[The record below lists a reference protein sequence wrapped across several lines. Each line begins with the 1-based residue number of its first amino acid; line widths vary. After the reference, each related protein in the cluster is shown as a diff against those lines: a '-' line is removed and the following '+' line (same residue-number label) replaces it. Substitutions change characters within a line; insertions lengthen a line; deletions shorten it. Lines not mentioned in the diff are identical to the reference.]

1 MPWVQFPL
9 VTQIEYASVAP
20 TVEHWFPKPSVGG
33 SNPVGT
39 AKHFKKITIMK
50 TLLLTVIL
58 FFVNFFNSQ
67 VIKIKVSE
75 VMDSYGYDTS
85 VLNVINNDS
94 LIYEHRKVNSFYDI
108 DLTNNRFFIIKSN
121 GVEVEGDI
129 YFDVKDGIYII
140 NFLVDGYTTGL
151 VVNLNNEQVSWFSI
165 SEQSDL
171 DSDILQTYIEICKFI
186 NFQILKSS

>member
-1 MPWVQFPL
+1 
-9 VTQIEYASVAP
+9 
-20 TVEHWFPKPSVGG
+20 
-33 SNPVGT
+33 
-39 AKHFKKITIMK
+39 
-50 TLLLTVIL
+50 
-58 FFVNFFNSQ
+58 
-67 VIKIKVSE
+67 
-75 VMDSYGYDTS
+75 MDSYGQDTS

-129 YFDVKDGIYII
+129 SFDVKDGIYII

-151 VVNLNNEQVSWFSI
+151 VVNLNNEQVAWFSI
-165 SEQSDL
+165 SEQFVL
-171 DSDILQTYIEICKFI
+171 DSDILQTYIEICIFI

>member
-1 MPWVQFPL
+1 
-9 VTQIEYASVAP
+9 
-20 TVEHWFPKPSVGG
+20 
-33 SNPVGT
+33 
-39 AKHFKKITIMK
+39 MK
-50 TLLLTVIL
+50 TFFLTLSL

-75 VMDSYGYDTS
+75 VMDSYGHDTS

-108 DLTNNRFFIIKSN
+108 DLTNNRFFIIKSD
-121 GVEVEGDI
+121 GIEVEGDI
-129 YFDVKDGIYII
+129 TFDVKYGIYII
-140 NFLVDGYTTGL
+140 YFLVDGSTTGL

-165 SEQSDL
+165 SEQLDL
-171 DSDILQTYIEICKFI
+171 YSDILQTYIEICKFI

>member
-1 MPWVQFPL
+1 
-9 VTQIEYASVAP
+9 
-20 TVEHWFPKPSVGG
+20 
-33 SNPVGT
+33 
-39 AKHFKKITIMK
+39 MK
-50 TLLLTVIL
+50 TLFLTLTL

-75 VMDSYGYDTS
+75 VMDSYGQDTS

-129 YFDVKDGIYII
+129 SFEVEDGIYII

-151 VVNLNNEQVSWFSI
+151 VVNLNNEQVAWFSI
-165 SEQSDL
+165 SEQFVL

-186 NFQILKSS
+186 NFQILKNY

>member
-1 MPWVQFPL
+1 
-9 VTQIEYASVAP
+9 
-20 TVEHWFPKPSVGG
+20 
-33 SNPVGT
+33 
-39 AKHFKKITIMK
+39 MK
-50 TLLLTVIL
+50 TLFLTLTL

-75 VMDSYGYDTS
+75 VMDSYGHDTS

-129 YFDVKDGIYII
+129 TFEVEDGIYII
-140 NFLVDGYTTGL
+140 NFLVDGSTTGL
-151 VVNLNNEQVSWFSI
+151 VVNLNNEQVTWFSI
-165 SEQSDL
+165 SEQLDL
-171 DSDILQTYIEICKFI
+171 YSDILQTYIEICKFI

>member
-1 MPWVQFPL
+1 
-9 VTQIEYASVAP
+9 
-20 TVEHWFPKPSVGG
+20 
-33 SNPVGT
+33 
-39 AKHFKKITIMK
+39 MK
-50 TLLLTVIL
+50 TLFLSLSL

-75 VMDSYGYDTS
+75 VMDSYGHDTS

-121 GVEVEGDI
+121 DVKVEGDI
-129 YFDVKDGIYII
+129 SFDVKDGIYII
-140 NFLVDGYTTGL
+140 NFLVDGHTTGL

-165 SEQSDL
+165 SEQLDL
-171 DSDILQTYIEICKFI
+171 DSNILQTYVEICKFI

>member
-1 MPWVQFPL
+1 
-9 VTQIEYASVAP
+9 
-20 TVEHWFPKPSVGG
+20 
-33 SNPVGT
+33 
-39 AKHFKKITIMK
+39 MK
-50 TLLLTVIL
+50 TFFLTLSL

-75 VMDSYGYDTS
+75 VMDSYGHDTS

-94 LIYEHRKVNSFYDI
+94 LIYDHRKVNSFYDI

-121 GVEVEGDI
+121 GVEVDGDI
-129 YFDVKDGIYII
+129 SFDVKEGIYLI

-151 VVNLNNEQVSWFSI
+151 VVNLNNEQVTWFSI

-171 DSDILQTYIEICKFI
+171 DSNNLQTYIEICKFI